1 MRINVD
7 IRELREGQGNGL
19 LRRILLL
26 IEDGELLPEFVSPS
40 GKALADYVDNLHRE
54 LVLEPPA
61 EICEAMLEAARSARH

>member
-1 MRINVD
+1 M
-7 IRELREGQGNGL
+7 GYCGGFYYF
-19 LRRILLL
+19 
-26 IEDGELLPEFVSPS
+26 IEDGKLLPEFVSPS